1 MRKLIIGLILSAIAL
16 WWAFKEFDW
25 AAFTSAMTGAS
36 IVYLVLSLFALLL
49 AIPIRGFRW
58 RIFLEPMGE
67 VTNMQTTEAT
77 VVGYFGNNI
86 FPFRFGE
93 VIRSY
98 FISRQCNIPLSKVF
112 GSILVERL
120 IDVGSMLLIL
130 ALLPLI
136 VAIPEDLKI
145 PVIVTMAI
153 SLGAIILL
161 IWASSH
167 EKISIAS
174 GKLKNMIEN
183 LHTGFSS
190 FRQSRHHPSII
201 LATILIWTCYYL
213 NIYWAQQ
220 ALGIGFSLGQSY
232 LLLVIVSVVIAI
244 PAAPG
249 YLGTYHAAVIFLVN
263 GLLDVEMAPA
273 QALAIILHAMG
284 YVFYSILGSI
294 GFFRSHMKIRDIQ
307 AERAT
312 LEQEAVE

>member
-1 MRKLIIGLILSAIAL
+1 MRKFLIGLILSAIAL

-25 AAFTSAMTGAS
+25 AAFASAITGAS
-36 IVYLVLSLFALLL
+36 VFYIVLSLFALLL

-67 VTNMQTTEAT
+67 VTTMQTTEAT

-98 FISRQCNIPLSKVF
+98 FISRQCNILISKVF

-120 IDVGSMLLIL
+120 IDVGGMLLIL
-130 ALLPLI
+130 MLLPLI
-136 VAIPEDLKI
+136 VAIPDDLKI
-145 PVIVTMAI
+145 PVIVAMVISGSAI
-153 SLGAIILL
+153 VFL
-161 IWASSH
+161 IWASSQ
-167 EKISIAS
+167 ERVSITS
-174 GKLKNMIEN
+174 GKLKVMIEN

-190 FRQSRHHPSII
+190 FRQSRHHPSIV
-201 LATILIWTCYYL
+201 LATILIWICYYL
-213 NIYWAQQ
+213 NIHWAQQ
-220 ALGIGFSLGQSY
+220 ALGIGFTMGQSY

-263 GLLDVEMAPA
+263 GLLDVELVPA
-273 QALAIILHAMG
+273 QALAIVLHAMG

-307 AERAT
+307 AERVA
-312 LEQEAVE
+312 LEQDAVE